1 MQPPGAYLVALGATG
16 SNYQPCPAWLHRCRL
31 LTADWCAGGMWVALC
46 AGEPSGGVAVLK
58 DRLYRSA
65 AGSAQLPPTVAPPP
79 FPFAAGE
86 PAWGCIWDAA
96 TYCWMHACR
105 LLCQQAE
112 STVSMV
118 SSSVAIDWFPSCVSL
133 LSQRMSAPLLPLT
146 SSRLPPPPLTA
157 SSSSSSLPMASSSL
171 PTASSSRSSRSSR
184 LTRHLTAAA
193 MDSSSSRR
201 MAMGRHRQHPARMR
215 PLTMDSSSSS
225 LSSPPTSL
233 TEEGMAPPSSRS
245 QWRRRQLPTNR
256 CDREAT
262 VQRPRPPAL
271 LWQPPACSSSSSSL
285 GFTSPRLPLQPLRLP
300 PQCRPS
306 TTQQQRRRCPR
317 MRPSPGRRPQ
327 RPRRRSTSRQQRP
340 LCTSRRLLAPAR
352 VQPTSPPL
360 GPPRWPAARCPPPLL
375 CRSKARAACPLA
387 QEVVL
392 PDVRAHHLLPAR
404 ASHHLACP
412 ALWIW
417 IQCLHSER
425 LIACMHVPPC
435 LVMMHH
441 NPAFFTGWLTSLP
454 HWPTRCVC
462 LPAYL
467 QLGPPPRPSRRR
479 PRRLPARQRTF
490 PWTKQVGSRTP
501 GSGSPPVTSTPACP
515 LPVVPWLVCSA
526 VLVCLR
532 CITLPPTPPSCPAD
546 TSGVRAEYQPVVATI
561 RGLFEVGA
569 KLGGPCSTHSQPSW
583 PMQTATALALLLL
596 LRPLVDTLDCCM
608 CPPGASPPCRA
619 AVPEGGGGTPQQ
631 GA

>member
-1 MQPPGAYLVALGATG
+1 
-16 SNYQPCPAWLHRCRL
+16 
-31 LTADWCAGGMWVALC
+31 
-46 AGEPSGGVAVLK
+46 
-58 DRLYRSA
+58 
-65 AGSAQLPPTVAPPP
+65 
-79 FPFAAGE
+79 
-86 PAWGCIWDAA
+86 
-96 TYCWMHACR
+96 
-105 LLCQQAE
+105 
-112 STVSMV
+112 
-118 SSSVAIDWFPSCVSL
+118 
-133 LSQRMSAPLLPLT
+133 
-146 SSRLPPPPLTA
+146 
-157 SSSSSSLPMASSSL
+157 
-171 PTASSSRSSRSSR
+171 
-184 LTRHLTAAA
+184 
-193 MDSSSSRR
+193 
-201 MAMGRHRQHPARMR
+201 
-215 PLTMDSSSSS
+215 
-225 LSSPPTSL
+225 
-233 TEEGMAPPSSRS
+233 MAPPSSRS

-271 LWQPPACSSSSSSL
+271 LWQPPACSSSSSL

-306 TTQQQRRRCPR
+306 TSQRQRRRCPR
-317 MRPSPGRRPQ
+317 MRPSPGRRPR

-412 ALWIW
+412 ALWTW
-417 IQCLHSER
+417 IQWLHSER

-435 LVMMHH
+435 LVMMRH

-454 HWPTRCVC
+454 HWPARCVC

-546 TSGVRAEYQPVVATI
+546 TFGVRAEYQPVVATI

-569 KLGGPCSTHSQPSW
+569 KLGGPCSTHS
-583 PMQTATALALLLL
+583 
-596 LRPLVDTLDCCM
+596 
-608 CPPGASPPCRA
+608 PPGLCKRRQLWRCCCCGLLSAHLTACVPPVPPRLAEQLYQREVGAHPSKAREVHVNSCKLGILFWKLNKGGWQLQRVGGRAGGWARAVDGCDLCCKRAWRMVGGGQPLGAHLLTLESCSAFPFPPCRRGQHGRVRQAVA
-619 AVPEGGGGTPQQ
+619 AVHGSKHAGRYKL
-631 GA
+631 